1 MGTLRARLYAEGV
14 TTTGPVA
21 PYQPVRPWWE
31 PGVIYQVY
39 PRSFADSNGD
49 GAGDIRG
56 VIGRLDHL
64 SWLGVD
70 AIWLSPV
77 FRSPMK
83 DFGYDISDY
92 CAVDPTFG
100 TLADLDALV
109 TEAHRRGIRVI
120 LDFVPNHTSDE
131 HPWFVESR
139 ASRSGPRRDWYV
151 WHDGGP
157 DRTPP
162 NNWLAM
168 FGGSAWAWDETTR
181 QFYYHAFLPEQPDLN
196 WRSPAVR
203 AAMYDVLRFWLDRG
217 VDGFRIDVITHLLE
231 DEWLR
236 DNPPNPRY
244 RLGQPT
250 GASLLPTHTID
261 HPDIQDI
268 VAEMRGVIEEY
279 EHRLLIG
286 EAYLPVERLVAYYGG
301 GRGIHMPFNF
311 QLLSM
316 PWDASAIGAAVRTYE
331 DHLPPD
337 GWPNWVLGNHDQS
350 RIASRVG
357 EAQARVAAM
366 LLLTLRGTPTIYYGD
381 ELGMHDV
388 LIPAERRVDPAWNDG
403 SGTGRDRCR
412 TPMQWDGSPGG
423 GFTTGEPWL
432 PFAPDLATRN
442 VEAQRADPRSILALH
457 RRLIQLRR
465 AHPALSVGGY
475 EPIASGEHTLAYR
488 RSWEGRE
495 FAVALNLRAEPAEV
509 EIGTSGTIVLST
521 GAERD
526 AELVGSRVS
535 LGPDEGVLVDI
546 DQAS

>member
-1 MGTLRARLYAEGV
+1 MTDRPSAE
-14 TTTGPVA
+14 TEA
-21 PYQPVRPWWE
+21 PAIGPVRPWWE

-39 PRSFADSNGD
+39 PRSFADSDGD
-49 GAGDIRG
+49 GTGDIG
-56 VIGRLDHL
+56 GIIERLDYL
-64 SWLGVD
+64 SWLSVD

-92 CAVDPTFG
+92 CDVDPVFG

-109 TEAHRRGIRVI
+109 EEAHRRGIRVI
-120 LDFVPNHTSDE
+120 LDFVPNHTSDQ

-139 ASRSGPRRDWYV
+139 ASRTNPKRDWFV
-151 WHDGGP
+151 WHDGRP
-157 DRTPP
+157 DGSPP

-168 FGGSAWAWDETTR
+168 FGGSAWAWDEPTR
-181 QFYYHAFLPEQPDLN
+181 QFFYHAFLPEQPDLN
-196 WRSPAVR
+196 WRNPAVR

-231 DEWLR
+231 DERLR
-236 DNPPNPRY
+236 DNPPNPSY
-244 RLGQPT
+244 RPGQPT
-250 GASLLPTHTID
+250 EASQLATHTVD
-261 HPDIQDI
+261 QPGLQGI
-268 VAEMRGVIEEY
+268 VGEMRALIEEY

-286 EAYLPVERLVAYYGG
+286 EVYLPVDRLMAYYGA

-316 PWDASAIGAAVRTYE
+316 PWDARTIGATVRTYE

-381 ELGMHDV
+381 EIGMHDV
-388 LIPAERRVDPAWNDG
+388 LIPPERRVDPAWHDG

-412 TPMQWDGSPGG
+412 TPMQWDASRGA
-423 GFTTGEPWL
+423 GFTTGDPWL
-432 PFAPDLATRN
+432 PFATDRRTRN
-442 VEAQRADPRSILALH
+442 VEAQRDDPHSMLTLH
-457 RRLIQLRR
+457 RRLIHLRR
-465 AHPALSVGGY
+465 ANPALAIGAY
-475 EPIASGEHTLAYR
+475 EPIGVGDETLAYR
-488 RSWEGRE
+488 RSSDGRA
-495 FAVALNLRAEPAEV
+495 FAVALNLGSRPVEV
-509 EIGTSGTIVLST
+509 EIGGVGTIVLST
-521 GAERD
+521 NLERGGQAVGACV
-526 AELVGSRVS
+526 ELGA
-535 LGPDEGVLVDI
+535 DEGVVVALDT
-546 DQAS
+546 A

>member
-1 MGTLRARLYAEGV
+1 M
-14 TTTGPVA
+14 
-21 PYQPVRPWWE
+21 PW
-31 PGVIYQVY
+31 
-39 PRSFADSNGD
+39 S
-49 GAGDIRG
+49 
-56 VIGRLDHL
+56 
-64 SWLGVD
+64 
-70 AIWLSPV
+70 
-77 FRSPMK
+77 
-83 DFGYDISDY
+83 
-92 CAVDPTFG
+92 
-100 TLADLDALV
+100 

-151 WHDGGP
+151 WHDGRP
-157 DRTPP
+157 DGTPP

-196 WRSPAVR
+196 WRNPAVR

-250 GASLLPTHTID
+250 GASLLPTHTVD
-261 HPDIQDI
+261 HPDVQDI

-316 PWDASAIGAAVRTYE
+316 PWDAPAIGAAVRTYE

-388 LIPAERRVDPAWNDG
+388 LIPPERRVDPAWHDG

-465 AHPALSVGGY
+465 EHPALSVGGY

-509 EIGTSGTIVLST
+509 EIGTLGHDRALDRSRARRRARRLAGLARTRRR
-521 GAERD
+521 GAR
-526 AELVGSRVS
+526 
-535 LGPDEGVLVDI
+535 
-546 DQAS
+546 